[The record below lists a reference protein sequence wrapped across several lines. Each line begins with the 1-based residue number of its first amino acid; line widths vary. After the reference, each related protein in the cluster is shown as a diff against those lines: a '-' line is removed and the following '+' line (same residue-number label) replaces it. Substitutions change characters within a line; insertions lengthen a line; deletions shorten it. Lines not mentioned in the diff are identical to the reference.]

1 VAAAQRR
8 KSGRNHRGTPGWL
21 WLLAGILIGL
31 GLAWYLWSKGFIP
44 QPRVDSTAAEES
56 VEPAGP
62 IDTDEVAP
70 AGKEQRKSPY
80 DFFTVLPEM
89 EVVVPEQE
97 LSAKSRPAE
106 TPAAQAQTQADTG
119 SYLLQVGSFRDIS
132 DAEQFKA
139 RLALLGVAG
148 QIQSV
153 TVNDATWHRVRVG
166 PVKGVQ
172 AADAM
177 RTKLANNGIES
188 LVMKNQ

>member
-1 VAAAQRR
+1 LAAAKRR

-21 WLLAGILIGL
+21 WLLTGILVGL

-44 QPRVDSTAAEES
+44 QPQADSIATEES
-56 VEPAGP
+56 TEQISPVDA
-62 IDTDEVAP
+62 DEVAP
-70 AGKEQRKSPY
+70 AVNEPRKSPY

-97 LSAKSRPAE
+97 LSAKNRPAE
-106 TPAAQAQTQADTG
+106 TPAAQADTG
-119 SYLLQVGSFRDIS
+119 SYLLQVGSFRDNS

-139 RLALLGVAG
+139 RLALLGVAA

-172 AADAM
+172 AADEM
-177 RTKLANNGIES
+177 RTRLAKNGIES